1 MPQLLRDRQV
11 MATYTYKCPDH
22 GPFDKQH
29 PMATVPDQETCPNCG
44 QWSNK
49 QYFAAPTHFKGGG
62 WGGKP

>member
-1 MPQLLRDRQV
+1 

-22 GPFDKQH
+22 GPFDKEH
-29 PMATVPDQETCPNCG
+29 PMATVPNQETCPNCG

-49 QYFAAPTHFKGGG
+49 QYYATPTHFKGGG